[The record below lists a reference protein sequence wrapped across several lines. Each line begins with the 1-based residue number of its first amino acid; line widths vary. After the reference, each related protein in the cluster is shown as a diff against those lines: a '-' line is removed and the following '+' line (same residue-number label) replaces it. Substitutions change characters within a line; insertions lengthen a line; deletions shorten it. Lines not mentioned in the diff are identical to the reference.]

1 MLSFIFTEELI
12 HYNFKSFKKLV
23 RFSTSF
29 KYSLALHAGYLKL
42 QLLKCNINLYLSF
55 VSRHESMKIR

>member
-42 QLLKCNINLYLSF
+42 
-55 VSRHESMKIR
+55 